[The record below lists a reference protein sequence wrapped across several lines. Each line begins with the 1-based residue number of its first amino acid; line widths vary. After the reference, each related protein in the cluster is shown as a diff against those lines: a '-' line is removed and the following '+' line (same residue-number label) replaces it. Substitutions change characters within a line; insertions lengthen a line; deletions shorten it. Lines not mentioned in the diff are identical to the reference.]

1 MSKLVQYL
9 CIVLYIF
16 NSKII
21 LVLLTP
27 MLWFCFVECQQTE
40 KWLDANWIVISVLL
54 LLLANLMVLHKWRK
68 LVVDCSDVLWCYSLQ
83 EVYEN
88 LALDSPVDDVIVNM
102 EAAAWLVNGI
112 WDHQM
117 NVLLFGRLKY
127 YYNSSLKII

>member
-68 LVVDCSDVLWCYSLQ
+68 LVVDWSDVLWCYSLQ

>member
-68 LVVDCSDVLWCYSLQ
+68 LVVDWSDVLWCYSLQ

-102 EAAAWLVNGI
+102 EAAAWLVNGF

-117 NVLLFGRLKY
+117 NVHLFGRLKY

>member
-27 MLWFCFVECQQTE
+27 MLWFRFVECQQTE

>member
-54 LLLANLMVLHKWRK
+54 LLLDN
-68 LVVDCSDVLWCYSLQ
+68 LQ

-102 EAAAWLVNGI
+102 EAAAWLVNGF

-117 NVLLFGRLKY
+117 NVHLFGRLKY
-127 YYNSSLKII
+127 YYNSSLKIV